1 MADSYL
7 PYQNPSTTDKKLDSE
22 SVSVGANDVERERV
36 QIAGSGAS
44 EIAAVKNTDPAS
56 NAYGSVVRDPGLNSR
71 IGEVQASPTA
81 NTVLDRLKAL
91 LTGIVLAAGSNLIG
105 KVKLRNPGDTVDIGD
120 STNPVRTDPTG
131 TTTQPVSASSLPL
144 PSGAATSAKQD
155 TGNTSLSN
163 LETKIGEVQASPT
176 SNTVLDRLKAL
187 LTGIVLAAGSNRI
200 GKVTVRNSA
209 DGADID
215 PLSESDFDTK
225 VGSLTEAAPASDT
238 ASSGLNGRL
247 QRIAQRI
254 TSLIA
259 LVPAALTGSGNFK
272 AALVEDT
279 TSNKT
284 VDLNKVAG
292 AATDVNNGASGA
304 GTQRVTIANDSTP
317 IGALTEA
324 APASDTASSGLNGR
338 LQRIAQR
345 LTSLIALVPSALTG
359 SGNFKAA
366 LVEDTTSNKS
376 VNMAQVG
383 GNNVDVN
390 SGNKGNGTQRV
401 VIATDQPALST
412 PMPTKETRASTPAQ
426 SSVAGSA
433 SSVSLLASNANR
445 LGATI
450 YNDSTVNLY
459 VRLGSTASTSNFT
472 VKLAPGDYYEVPFNY
487 TGAIDG
493 IWDSATGNARITEL
507 T

>member
-22 SVSVGANDVERERV
+22 SLTVGSDTVERERV

-56 NAYGSVVRDPGLNSR
+56 NAYGQVVRDPGLNSR

-131 TTTQPVSASSLPL
+131 TTTQPVSAASLPL

-163 LETKIGEVQASPT
+163 LESKIGEVQASPT

-366 LVEDTTSNKS
+366 LVEST
-376 VNMAQVG
+376 
-383 GNNVDVN
+383 
-390 SGNKGNGTQRV
+390 
-401 VIATDQPALST
+401 ATVT
-412 PMPTKETRASTPAQ
+412 TKETRAGTPSQ

-450 YNDSTVNLY
+450 YNDSTSNLY

-472 VKLAPGDYYEVPFNY
+472 VKLAQDDYYEVPFGY

-507 T
+507 TA